1 MGFVKAVKPCSCFC
15 ADTTGYFSFAAKLVC
30 IVVDRHFRDEYRCD
44 LNDCH
49 KQYHHNQDCN
59 RDVDISL
66 ATSGSEPFKK
76 FFITASLSEQNSHV
90 ADKLPA
96 EYYNIEQHHAH
107 HQEERQP
114 VNFRRYLKRNAAEVL
129 AL

>member
-30 IVVDRHFRDEYRCD
+30 IVVDRHFRDEYRCN

-49 KQYHHNQDCN
+49 KQYHHNQHCN

-66 ATSGSEPFKK
+66 ATSRTEPFKK
-76 FFITASLSEQNSHV
+76 FFSF
-90 ADKLPA
+90 LPP
-96 EYYNIEQHHAH
+96 YPNKIPMLLISS
-107 HQEERQP
+107 QP
-114 VNFRRYLKRNAAEVL
+114 STTT
-129 AL
+129 